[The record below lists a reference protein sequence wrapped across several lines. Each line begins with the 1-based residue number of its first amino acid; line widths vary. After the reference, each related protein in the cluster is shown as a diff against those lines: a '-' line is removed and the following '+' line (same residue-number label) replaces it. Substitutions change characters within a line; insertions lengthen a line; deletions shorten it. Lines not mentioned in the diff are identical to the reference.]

1 MLSQSKQIAMTE
13 KYELLDKH
21 SHILII
27 MFCICIST
35 TFQITVQSVSI
46 ERLHK
51 CWHVRISFFFT
62 FSRRDKAVHKLQYSS
77 RVQSRKHFVIF
88 IK

>member
-51 CWHVRISFFFT
+51 CWHVRISFFLLLADVT
-62 FSRRDKAVHKLQYSS
+62 KRYTSYSIVVGCKAENTL
-77 RVQSRKHFVIF
+77 
-88 IK
+88 